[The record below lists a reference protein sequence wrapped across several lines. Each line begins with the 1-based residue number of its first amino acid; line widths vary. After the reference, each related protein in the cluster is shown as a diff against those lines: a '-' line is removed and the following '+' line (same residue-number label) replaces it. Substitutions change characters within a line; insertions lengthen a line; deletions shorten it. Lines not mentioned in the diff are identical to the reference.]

1 MANTQSY
8 TAFTPEIWSVRV
20 NRAMKAKLVAA
31 KFFSDYSDE
40 ISGEGDILHI
50 PNVTNGFAATAIA
63 TTSGD
68 ITPTNLGDTTT
79 ALTLNVWMGTSFIIT
94 DYQKE
99 VASKN
104 YRIQQ
109 EYQDKMGYALAK
121 KVDTDLLALGS
132 SITPGVGDSGTNIT
146 ATTLEE
152 AMAIME
158 SNNIPLEECAWIFH
172 PYAYY
177 KEVLKS
183 ATLVDASKYGRAIL
197 PTLPQNEMFGLP
209 VFITSQIPAGTAGT
223 EGGHRNLLIHKD
235 AIVFAFAAGGPKMQ
249 ELKGE
254 SLRTKYTADVV
265 YGKSVLNATYGVRI
279 ISNN

>member
-1 MANTQSY
+1 V
-8 TAFTPEIWSVRV
+8 EIWSVRV
-20 NRAMKAKLVAA
+20 NRALKARLVAA
-31 KFFSDYSDE
+31 KFFTDYSDE

-50 PNVTNGFAATAIA
+50 PNVTNGFTATAIA
-63 TTSGD
+63 VTSGD
-68 ITPTNLGDTTT
+68 IAPTDLSDTTT
-79 ALTLNVWMGTSFIIT
+79 ALTLNQWMGTSFIIS

-99 VASKN
+99 VSSKN
-104 YRIQQ
+104 YKIQQ

-121 KVDTDLLALGS
+121 KIDTDLLALGA
-132 SITPGVGDSGTNIT
+132 SITPSIGDSATNIS
-146 ATTLEE
+146 ATTLEY

-177 KEVLKS
+177 KEVLQS
-183 ATLVDASKYGRAIL
+183 ANLVNASKYGRAIL

-209 VFITSQIPAGTAGT
+209 VFVTSQVPAGTAGT
-223 EGGHRNLLIHKD
+223 EGGHRNLLVHKD

-254 SLRTKYTADVV
+254 SLRTKYAADVV
-265 YGKSVLNATYGVRI
+265 YGKSILNATYGVRV